1 MGKQD
6 SGFTLIELLV
16 AMVIG
21 LVVLGAVYTV
31 FTLHDREAQRQE
43 QVLEM
48 QQSARSAMEMMTRE
62 IRMAGFNQTSAACSS
77 PATAVR
83 RCTGSTTAA
92 NPPCVG
98 ITYAGAGA
106 IGFAADLNSNC
117 DTTPGT
123 ANPDENITFDTYV
136 LNGVK
141 VIGRTS
147 NGARQPAVD
156 HVDSLSFTYYDGS
169 GSETANVANIRKI
182 KIRLT
187 VRTGKID
194 PGYTDPTAGDQHRRY
209 MLESSVI
216 LRNMGS

>member
-1 MGKQD
+1 MEKED
-6 SGFTLIELLV
+6 PGFTLIELLV
-16 AMVIG
+16 SLVIG
-21 LVVLGAVYTV
+21 LVVLGAVYSV
-31 FTLHDREAQRQE
+31 FTLHDREVHRQE
-43 QVLEM
+43 QVIEM

-83 RCTGSTTAA
+83 RCTGSTTAT
-92 NPPCVG
+92 NTPCVG
-98 ITYAGAGA
+98 ITYAGAGT

-117 DTTPGT
+117 DTAPGT
-123 ANPDENITFDTYV
+123 ANPDENITFDTYL

-156 HVDSLSFTYYDGS
+156 YVDSLSFTYYSSS
-169 GSETANVANIRKI
+169 GSQTADVANIRKI
-182 KIRLT
+182 KISIT

-194 PGYTDPTAGDQHRRY
+194 PGYTDPNFGDHYRRY
-209 MLESSVI
+209 TLESSVM
-216 LRNMGS
+216 LRNTGP